1 MTFIFLSISKYL
13 ERNSFLYEDGIE
25 TSVNDVHQMN
35 ISSPINVIDEG
46 IQTLVNAVHPS
57 KQWSPISLTDDGISI

>member
-1 MTFIFLSISKYL
+1 MFFFKFTFFLSIPKYL

-25 TSVNDVHQMN
+25 TPVNDVHQMN

-46 IQTLVNAVHPS
+46 I
-57 KQWSPISLTDDGISI
+57 